1 MKIKCPFEPFEKAP
15 DYTERELSIHLHEDH
30 ETREIIADYYCR
42 LLFKIH
48 EKIESLQNMI
58 DALKKDNRFDHYI
71 INRLEVLEGK
81 QEELKSLLEDEK

>member
-48 EKIESLQNMI
+48 EKIESLQNRMNEI
-58 DALKKDNRFDHYI
+58 DRNGGFYFENQYQKYKEYQF
-71 INRLEVLEGK
+71 
-81 QEELKSLLEDEK
+81 ELKSLLE

>member
-48 EKIESLQNMI
+48 EKIESLQNRMN
-58 DALKKDNRFDHYI
+58 ALDRNHGIYEETQYQKYKEYQF
-71 INRLEVLEGK
+71 
-81 QEELKSLLEDEK
+81 ELKSLLE

>member
-1 MKIKCPFEPFEKAP
+1 MKIKCPFEPFDTAP

-48 EKIESLQNMI
+48 EKIEEFVQFLTSDDGSIVADKPMGKIIQAKI
-58 DALKKDNRFDHYI
+58 D
-71 INRLEVLEGK
+71 V
-81 QEELKSLLEDEK
+81 LKSILENER